1 MVHREVGPGS
11 RAVTRVAASS
21 LLLENYEE
29 AAAGLDECVKSMDG
43 GETPTFQQVEALMGV
58 VDRFRHMR
66 FVGLKNLEL
75 VLATDMV
82 EKAGVVAVPSA
93 AQMMAAKSVRPSYL

>member
-1 MVHREVGPGS
+1 MVHREVGPGF
-11 RAVTRVAASS
+11 RAVARVAASS
-21 LLLENYEE
+21 RLLENYEK
-29 AAAGLDECVKSMDG
+29 AAAGLDECVKSMG
-43 GETPTFQQVEALMGV
+43 GSEMPTFKQVKALMGTV
-58 VDRFRHMR
+58 NIFRSARFEH
-66 FVGLKNLEL
+66 LKNLEL